1 MLEKEIST
9 IVKTKKKSSYLKMER
24 ERDVIPF
31 KRSFKF
37 VSINQR

>member
-9 IVKTKKKSSYLKMER
+9 IAETKKKSSHLKMEK
-24 ERDVIPF
+24 ERNVTPI